1 MWRVDIWYPLFLFE
15 KVRFFPFYRRCCTIS
30 DYMINEQI
38 RDKEIRLIG
47 EHGEQLGIMPAKD
60 AFKLAQE
67 ASLDLVKIAPN
78 AEPPVCRIIDYS
90 KFRYDQARKEKE
102 NKKKQKITETKEIQ
116 LTPGIADNDM
126 NTKAGQARK
135 FIEKGNKVKVELRFR
150 GREMAH
156 QQAGMDIILAFC
168 QKLEDVATV
177 DKPPKMEGRNLV
189 VILAEKK

>member
-1 MWRVDIWYPLFLFE
+1 
-15 KVRFFPFYRRCCTIS
+15 
-30 DYMINEQI
+30 MINEQI

-47 EHGEQLGIMPAKD
+47 EHGEQLGIMPSKD
-60 AFKLAQE
+60 AFKIAQD
-67 ASLDLVKIAPN
+67 ANLDLVKIAPN

-90 KFRYDQARKEKE
+90 KFRYEQRRKEKE
-102 NKKKQKITETKEIQ
+102 NKKKQQKTGETKEIQ
-116 LTPGIADNDM
+116 LTPGIADNDL

-135 FIEKGNKVKVELRFR
+135 FIAKGNKVKVELRFR

-156 QQAGMDIILAFC
+156 QQGGMETLMSFC
-168 QKLEDVATV
+168 QKLEDVASI

>member
-1 MWRVDIWYPLFLFE
+1 
-15 KVRFFPFYRRCCTIS
+15 
-30 DYMINEQI
+30 MINEQI

-47 EHGEQLGIMPAKD
+47 EPGEQLGIMPSKD
-60 AFKLAQE
+60 AFKIAQD
-67 ASLDLVKIAPN
+67 ANLDLVKIAPN

-90 KFRYDQARKEKE
+90 KFRYEQRRKEKE
-102 NKKKQKITETKEIQ
+102 NKKKQQKTGETKEIQ
-116 LTPGIADNDM
+116 LTPGIADNDL

-135 FIEKGNKVKVELRFR
+135 FIAKGNKVKVELRFR

-156 QQAGMDIILAFC
+156 QQGGMETLMSFC
-168 QKLEDVATV
+168 QKLEDVASI

>member
-1 MWRVDIWYPLFLFE
+1 
-15 KVRFFPFYRRCCTIS
+15 
-30 DYMINEQI
+30 MINEQI